1 MIEPV
6 TSAVAPATGTP
17 FSPGPELPLAARYRS
32 ADPIDWHGS
41 MVYPMYTEQ
50 LTGSAT
56 TLTLT
61 LLSATP
67 PPGLRGLG
75 MGLSMVDG
83 YVGVDRRRL
92 AGVDVWRDALERG
105 ITVELSAVQRGALY
119 SLTPVWLDT
128 DGTARSWTGNYGIV
142 VERAASGRTV
152 LWCSL
157 GAGPPHFAD
166 LVVEVSATPADTT
179 PMPAIGMPARVT
191 GRPGSATGSRAAAN
205 GPVASAAGPLAT
217 GNGPH
222 TASTGPLATAGGPF
236 AAVAGPIGAAA
247 DSRAGAH
254 DPRATTNGPVE
265 AAAPQGSARS
275 VPDTETTARD
285 YRSALYD
292 LGVAMFARGE
302 EEQAC
307 ELWSQAAADG
317 HGPAAYDLGVVRFR
331 QGDFDEA
338 ERYWRIAAEQR
349 GVRAM
354 AGLAE
359 LLERRG
365 AETEAKL
372 WRTRAITAKTVAE
385 SLSRRAV

>member
-6 TSAVAPATGTP
+6 TSTVAPATGTP
-17 FSPGPELPLAARYRS
+17 SLAGPELPLAARYRS
-32 ADPIDWHGS
+32 ADPISWQGS

-67 PPGLRGLG
+67 PPGVRGLG
-75 MGLSMVDG
+75 VGLSMVDG
-83 YVGVDRRRL
+83 YVGVDRRTL

-105 ITVELSAVQRGALY
+105 ITVELSAARRGALY
-119 SLTPVWLDT
+119 SLTPVWRDT
-128 DGTARSWTGNYGIV
+128 DGAARSWSGNYGIV
-142 VERAASGRTV
+142 VERAAGGRIV

-166 LVVEVSATPADTT
+166 LVVEVSAAPADTT
-179 PMPAIGMPARVT
+179 PLPAVGGAKSRTSAPNAEADA
-191 GRPGSATGSRAAAN
+191 PG
-205 GPVASAAGPLAT
+205 
-217 GNGPH
+217 
-222 TASTGPLATAGGPF
+222 
-236 AAVAGPIGAAA
+236 
-247 DSRAGAH
+247 
-254 DPRATTNGPVE
+254 E
-265 AAAPQGSARS
+265 
-275 VPDTETTARD
+275 RD

-307 ELWSQAAADG
+307 ELWSQAAAGG
-317 HGPAAYDLGVVRFR
+317 HGPAAYDLGVVRYR
-331 QGDFDEA
+331 QGEFDEA

-359 LLERRG
+359 LLQRRG
-365 AETEAKL
+365 ASTEAQL

>member
-17 FSPGPELPLAARYRS
+17 SVAGPELPLAARYRS

-83 YVGVDRRRL
+83 YVGVDRRKL

-105 ITVELSAVQRGALY
+105 ITVELSAANRGALY
-119 SLTPVWLDT
+119 SLTPVWRDA
-128 DGTARSWTGNYGIV
+128 DGTARSWSGNYGIV
-142 VERAASGRTV
+142 VERAAGGRIV

-166 LVVEVSATPADTT
+166 LVVEVSAASADTT
-179 PMPAIGMPARVT
+179 PMPAVG
-191 GRPGSATGSRAAAN
+191 GSASRTVRAAGSRRPSGA
-205 GPVASAAGPLAT
+205 PTSAESPLNSDAGSP
-217 GNGPH
+217 G
-222 TASTGPLATAGGPF
+222 
-236 AAVAGPIGAAA
+236 
-247 DSRAGAH
+247 R
-254 DPRATTNGPVE
+254 
-265 AAAPQGSARS
+265 
-275 VPDTETTARD
+275 RD
-285 YRSALYD
+285 YRSALYE

-307 ELWSQAAADG
+307 ELWSQAAAGG
-317 HGPAAYDLGVVRFR
+317 HGAAAYDLGVVRFR
-331 QGDFDEA
+331 QGEFDEA

-365 AETEAKL
+365 ATTEAQL

>member
-6 TSAVAPATGTP
+6 TSTVAPATGTP
-17 FSPGPELPLAARYRS
+17 SPAGPELPLAARYRS
-32 ADPIDWHGS
+32 ADPISWGGS

-56 TLTLT
+56 NLTLT

-105 ITVELSAVQRGALY
+105 ITVELSAAGRGALY
-119 SLTPVWLDT
+119 SLTPVWRDA
-128 DGTARSWTGNYGIV
+128 DGTARSWSGNYGIV
-142 VERAASGRTV
+142 VERAAGGRIV

-157 GAGPPHFAD
+157 GAGPPHFGD
-166 LVVEVSATPADTT
+166 LVVEVSAAPADTT
-179 PMPAIGMPARVT
+179 PMPAVGGGPARTVRT
-191 GRPGSATGSRAAAN
+191 GEPRPPSTASGPLRPQPRAARTGSTAA
-205 GPVASAAGPLAT
+205 PLDR
-217 GNGPH
+217 PSES
-222 TASTGPLATAGGPF
+222 TADTGPAPNE
-236 AAVAGPIGAAA
+236 PGAAA
-247 DSRAGAH
+247 
-254 DPRATTNGPVE
+254 E
-265 AAAPQGSARS
+265 
-275 VPDTETTARD
+275 RD

-307 ELWSQAAADG
+307 ELWSQAAAGG
-317 HGPAAYDLGVVRFR
+317 HGAAAYDLGVVRFR
-331 QGDFDEA
+331 QGEFDEA
-338 ERYWRIAAEQR
+338 ERCWRIAAEQR

-365 AETEAKL
+365 ATTEAQL